1 MDILNGL
8 VKKGNTVIVIE
19 HNLDVIKMS
28 DYIIDIGPDGGTKGG
43 KITFI
48 GTVFDMFENS
58 NCITAEFL
66 RNSLQKIT

>member
-1 MDILNGL
+1 
-8 VKKGNTVIVIE
+8 
-19 HNLDVIKMS
+19 MS